1 MAEILKPPPS
11 PLPFFTAKELNRRA
25 LFITYGASHIA
36 KIAPVV
42 RALQQEGVECLV
54 LALTIGYKRALA
66 LGLNPLGYKDF
77 MHLVEDPDDALM
89 LGQNLLE
96 GNTHPDV
103 ETYETLCYLGVNYQ
117 EWVDVLGAEGAAAQY
132 AEKGRLAFM
141 PLGFMRKVVQ
151 WLQPGV
157 VVATSTPRSEE
168 AGVRVASLL
177 GIPTLTM
184 VDLFAPLN
192 SDPFLVRAIHADR
205 ITVVS
210 DQVRD
215 NFVEFGLSSEQ
226 IVVTGSPDFD
236 ALYDAASIKAGA
248 VFLQRWGWQKLR
260 VVMWAGI
267 LEPVSTAS
275 TESISE
281 SSRAGFGSLVE
292 KQLRKWVADR
302 DDVALIVRY
311 HPSHYHQFP
320 VQPKQDRV
328 YVSNSGSEPIT
339 PLLHASDVVVNQVS
353 TVGFEAALLRK
364 RVINLA
370 FSAWMTD
377 LDFDLSSLGPS
388 EPAYSLDDLIDL
400 LNSQA
405 ASQGSSKM
413 TVPEGP
419 AAPRVAAEILKLLKS
434 EKRL

>member
-1 MAEILKPPPS
+1 MTEILKT
-11 PLPFFTAKELNRRA
+11 PLFQLPAFTANELNRRA

-54 LALTIGYKRALA
+54 LALTIGYKRAIA

-77 MHLVEDPDDALM
+77 MHLVEDPDAALM

-117 EWVDVLGAEGAAAQY
+117 EWVNVLGAEGAAALY

-168 AGVRVASLL
+168 AGVRAASLL

-184 VDLFAPLN
+184 VDLFAPP
-192 SDPFLVRAIHADR
+192 SDPFLVRLAHADR

-215 NFVEFGLSSEQ
+215 SFLEFGLSSEQ
-226 IVVTGSPDFD
+226 VVVTGSPDFD
-236 ALYDAASIKAGA
+236 ALYDSASIQAGLD
-248 VFLQRWGWQKLR
+248 FRQRNGWQKFR
-260 VVMWAGI
+260 VVLWAGI
-267 LEPVSTAS
+267 LEPQSKALGKQS
-275 TESISE
+275 SE
-281 SSRAGFGSLVE
+281 GSGVDFCVLVE
-292 KQLRKWVADR
+292 QQLRKWVAGR
-302 DDVALIVRY
+302 EDVALIVRY
-311 HPSHYHQFP
+311 HPSQYHQFP
-320 VQPKQDRV
+320 VQPAQDRV
-328 YVSNSGSEPIT
+328 YVSNSGAEPVT
-339 PLLHASDVVVNQVS
+339 KLLHACDVVVNQIS
-353 TVGFEAALLRK
+353 TVGFEAALLKK

-388 EPAYSLDDLIDL
+388 EPAHSLDDLIDL
-400 LNSQA
+400 LNSQV

-434 EKRL
+434 EKRF